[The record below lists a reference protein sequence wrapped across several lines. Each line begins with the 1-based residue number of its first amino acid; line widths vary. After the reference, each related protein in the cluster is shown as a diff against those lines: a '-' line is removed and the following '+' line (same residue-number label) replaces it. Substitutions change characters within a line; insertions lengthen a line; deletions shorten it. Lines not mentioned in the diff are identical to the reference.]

1 MKTAREEKKNVS
13 GTFIVDI
20 QYQENSTWQGKVTW
34 ADRKKEQYFRSALEL
49 IRMIDGALT
58 EGQSDDE

>member
-1 MKTAREEKKNVS
+1 MKTARDEKKNVS

-20 QYQENSTWQGKVTW
+20 QYQENATWQGKVTW

-58 EGQSDDE
+58 EGQTDE

>member
-1 MKTAREEKKNVS
+1 MKTARDEKKVS

-20 QYQENSTWQGKVTW
+20 QYQENATWQGKVTW

-58 EGQSDDE
+58 EGQADE

>member
-1 MKTAREEKKNVS
+1 METARDKRKNVS

-20 QYQENSTWQGKVTW
+20 QYQENATWQGKVTW

-58 EGQSDDE
+58 EGQADE

>member
-1 MKTAREEKKNVS
+1 MKTAREEKKSAS

-20 QYQENSTWQGKVTW
+20 QCQENSTWQGKVTW

-49 IRMIDGALT
+49 IRMIDGALG
-58 EGQSDDE
+58 EVQEDE

>member
-1 MKTAREEKKNVS
+1 MKTASNEKKNVS

-20 QYQENSTWQGKVTW
+20 QYQENATWQGKVTW

-49 IRMIDGALT
+49 IRMIAGALT
-58 EGQSDDE
+58 EGQTDE

>member
-1 MKTAREEKKNVS
+1 METVRDKRKNVS

-20 QYQENSTWQGKVTW
+20 QYQENATWQGKVTW

-58 EGQSDDE
+58 EGQADE

>member
-1 MKTAREEKKNVS
+1 MKTARDDKKNVS

-20 QYQENSTWQGKVTW
+20 QYQENATWQGKVTW

-58 EGQSDDE
+58 EGQVDE

>member
-1 MKTAREEKKNVS
+1 MKTASNEKKNVS

-20 QYQENSTWQGKVTW
+20 QYQENATWQGKVTW

-58 EGQSDDE
+58 EGQTDE

>member
-1 MKTAREEKKNVS
+1 MKTARDDKKNVS

-20 QYQENSTWQGKVTW
+20 QYQENATWQGKVTW

-58 EGQSDDE
+58 EGQTDE

>member
-1 MKTAREEKKNVS
+1 MKTARDEKKNVS

-20 QYQENSTWQGKVTW
+20 QYQENATWQGKVTW

-58 EGQSDDE
+58 EGQADE